1 MDFECGVTR
10 PDFFHAVFFFT
21 VLLFHCKGRLIKTSR
36 GSVYSSRANE
46 EIRFCG
52 IVSLFFLLC
61 LKRRCGYDDS
71 RNFSNEMIKTVKSNH
86 VNESEFF
93 PFPEWLEDKSK

>member
-10 PDFFHAVFFFT
+10 PDFFHAVFFFFFT
-21 VLLFHCKGRLIKTSR
+21 VLLFHCKGRLIKTGR

-52 IVSLFFLLC
+52 IVSLFFSFV
-61 LKRRCGYDDS
+61 LKAS
-71 RNFSNEMIKTVKSNH
+71 LWI
-86 VNESEFF
+86 
-93 PFPEWLEDKSK
+93 